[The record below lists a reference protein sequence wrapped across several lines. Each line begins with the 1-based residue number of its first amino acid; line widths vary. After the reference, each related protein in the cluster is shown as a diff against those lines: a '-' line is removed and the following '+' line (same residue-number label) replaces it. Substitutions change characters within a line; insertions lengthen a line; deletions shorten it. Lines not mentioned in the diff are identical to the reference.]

1 MQSDFM
7 FSLNVVMPL
16 FLCCVVGQVCRR
28 LGLVGEQFLK
38 DCTNVV
44 FYIAIPAKVFL
55 SLSGD
60 NLSSSFSLPLMVFL
74 FTTILVLSGL
84 MFLVIPRLVP
94 DRPRAAAMAVTM
106 FRGNFGMLGI
116 PLAVSLMGTEGAIPT
131 MVMIPFATVFYTPI
145 TVMILV
151 LMAGEKAGS
160 AWGAMKSSAREMVT
174 NPLVVA
180 SVASIFF
187 AVLKLP
193 LPGFVTTTVE
203 RFADTCTGL
212 ALFMLGAQM
221 DMGSVV
227 KRLKFTIPAT
237 FIRLVL
243 IPAAVIALAAL
254 LGFRGG
260 EMACVLIFFAAPSA
274 VNGYI
279 LCERMGGDGKLAAD
293 IVLATS
299 CCSAVTLTVS
309 IFILKS
315 LQLI

>member
-16 FLCCVVGQVCRR
+16 FLCCVVGQICRR
-28 LGLVGEQFLK
+28 LGLVGERFLK

-55 SLSGD
+55 SINAE
-60 NLSSSFSLPLMVFL
+60 NLSSSFSLPLMAFL
-74 FTTILVLSGL
+74 FTAIIVLSLL
-84 MFLVIPRLVP
+84 MFLLIPRFVP
-94 DRPRAAAMAVTM
+94 DRPKAAAMAVTM

-116 PLAVSLMGTEGAIPT
+116 PLAVSLMGTEGAVPT

-151 LMAGEKAGS
+151 LMGGEKAGD
-160 AWGAMKSSAREMVT
+160 ARTAFIKSVREVIT

-180 SVASIFF
+180 SVASIVL
-187 AVLKLP
+187 AVVNLP
-193 LPGFVTTTVE
+193 LPGFVTTTIE

-221 DMGSVV
+221 DMGAVLR
-227 KRLKFTIPAT
+227 RLKFTVPAT
-237 FIRLVL
+237 LIRLVV
-243 IPAAVIALAAL
+243 IPGVIIALAAL

-299 CCSAVTLTVS
+299 CFSAVTLTVS

-315 LQLI
+315 LQLL